1 LIAHEPDR
9 RPEAVRRGAPP
20 LRHVTY
26 TASAETASGYD
37 LRLRCTSGQ
46 SYYVYVTPEI
56 EADDF
61 LAQAERN

>member
-1 LIAHEPDR
+1 MSLTDNLRQFAVAH
-9 RPEAVRRGAPP
+9 RRGGT
-20 LRHVTY
+20 VIY

-37 LRLRCTSGQ
+37 LRLRCTCGQ

-56 EADDF
+56 AADDF